1 MAARPQALEPKQERS
16 RETRRRLLD
25 AAVEELLENGYTGLT
40 SGSVA
45 QRVGVSRG
53 AAQNHF
59 PQRSTL
65 IAEAIRH
72 LGHQQTEELRRVLG
86 ASSAKGATRFK
97 AALDVIFEQYSGG
110 RFAAIIELSLAARRD
125 PILRKVVEVE
135 ERAIGRELSAV
146 VGELF
151 RAQSRDG
158 DDGLGKRWATALSTV
173 RGLALLKLLGHP
185 AASVDLQWKSTR
197 ESIVSLF
204 EDVL

>member
-25 AAVEELLENGYTGLT
+25 AAVEELLENGYAGLT
-40 SGSVA
+40 SGAVA

-72 LGHQQTEELRRVLG
+72 LGRQQTEALRRVLG
-86 ASSAKGATRFK
+86 ATSAVGATRLV
-97 AALDVIFEQYSGG
+97 AALNVIFEQYSGG

-125 PILRKVVEVE
+125 PVLKEVIAAE

-151 RAQSRDG
+151 TVRPDAGEDRLAQ
-158 DDGLGKRWATALSTV
+158 RWATALSTV

-185 AASVDLQWKSTR
+185 AASVDRQWQSTR

-204 EDVL
+204 DDLL